1 MHKPHILISH
11 PTGNQNVRNAV
22 ASLAEREMLA
32 EFWTTVAWN
41 AESVWNHLLPSRLQ
55 TLLERRSY
63 SEIPGD
69 RVRCVPSREIIRLG
83 AGLTPLK
90 QFLTAG
96 EGPFS
101 IIGVYRH
108 FDSKVAQRLADLRPD
123 AVYCYEGGALQTF
136 REARRLGITTIYEQ
150 ASCYWYWVRDLLKQE
165 AERSPEL
172 VALLPNLAD
181 SDEHLQ
187 WKDEELS
194 LADYVFVASE
204 HVRRTLAG
212 TVANDKIRV
221 VNYGAPE
228 VHHRERTAADPSQP
242 LRVLFVG
249 ALVQHKGIGYLLDA
263 IDQIGQLVEL
273 TLVGRR
279 FQPNSRV
286 DDACRRWRW
295 YETLSH
301 REVLDIMME
310 SDVLVLPSLGEGFGL
325 VVAEAL
331 ACGLPA
337 IVTPNVGA
345 SDLIRDKHEG
355 FLVPICS
362 ADAIAESLLA
372 LHRDRELLASM
383 SRQAQATAAKH
394 SWASYRTSYAD
405 TLRVVAACQ

>member
-1 MHKPHILISH
+1 MHSPRILISH

-22 ASLAEREMLA
+22 ASLAEHQMLA

-41 AESVWNHLLPSRLQ
+41 SQSTWNKLLPSRIQ

-63 SEIPGD
+63 SEIPGE
-69 RVRCVPSREIIRLG
+69 RVRCVPSRETIRLG

-90 QFLTAG
+90 KFLASG

-108 FDSKVAQRLADLRPD
+108 FDSKVANRIESLRPD
-123 AVYCYEGGALQTF
+123 AVYCYEGGALRTF
-136 REARRLGITTIYEQ
+136 REAKRSGITTIYEQ
-150 ASCYWYWVRDLLKQE
+150 ASCYWYWVRDQLKQE
-165 AERSPEL
+165 AERSPEFA
-172 VALLPNLAD
+172 ALLPNLAD
-181 SDEHLQ
+181 SDEHLR

-204 HVRRTLAG
+204 QVHRTLTG
-212 TVANDKIRV
+212 TVADEKIRV

-228 VHHRERTAADPSQP
+228 ARHLERTASDTAQP

-263 IDQIGQLVEL
+263 IDRLGPQVEL
-273 TLVGRR
+273 TLIGRR

-286 DDACRRWRW
+286 DDACSRWRW
-295 YETLSH
+295 FESLSH
-301 REVLDIMME
+301 RQVLDIMTE

-345 SDLIRDKHEG
+345 SDLIHHERDG
-355 FLVPICS
+355 FVVPVCS
-362 ADAIAESLLA
+362 AEAIAQCLLA
-372 LHRDRELLASM
+372 LHSDRALLARM
-383 SRQAQATAAKH
+383 SLQAQVTAEEN
-394 SWASYRTSYAD
+394 SWASYRANFAD
-405 TLRVVAACQ
+405 TLRAVVTCQ